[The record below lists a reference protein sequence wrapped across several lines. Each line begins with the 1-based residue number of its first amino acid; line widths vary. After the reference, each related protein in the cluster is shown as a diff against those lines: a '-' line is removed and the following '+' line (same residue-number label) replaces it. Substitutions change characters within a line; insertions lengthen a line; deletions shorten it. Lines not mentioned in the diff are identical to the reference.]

1 MRRMLCILGLLVTVS
16 LVAGNAEAKKLKIKL
31 ATMAPDGSTWHELLK
46 DLAQSWK
53 EVSDG
58 EIDLRIY
65 AGGVAGDEPVMMK
78 KLGINNYHA
87 ALVSSMGL
95 GSIDRS
101 SLVLTIPR
109 MLRTDEELEKAMEIL
124 APELDRR
131 LEEKGYVVLGWTEAG
146 WVHFFVPTPDASI
159 DGVRK
164 HKLFSAAGDSKG
176 LELWRAG
183 GFNVVPL
190 PAPELVTGLQT
201 RLVNAFDVPPFYALL
216 VQAFRHTDYMIK
228 MKWAPLPGALIM
240 NKKTWNK
247 IPEELRPALMA
258 EARKFAVR
266 FREETRKM
274 DVDAVKAMQKRGLT
288 VIDLTPEQQNSWD
301 TETVAFYQDIR
312 GFYVSEEDFDWFQSV
327 VEQIRAGSP

>member
-1 MRRMLCILGLLVTVS
+1 MRRVLCILGLLLAVN
-16 LVAGNAEAKKLKIKL
+16 LVAGNAEAKKIKIKL

-46 DLAQSWK
+46 DLAQRWK
-53 EVSDG
+53 TVSNG

-101 SLVLTIPR
+101 SLVFTIPR
-109 MLRTDEELEKAMEIL
+109 MLRTDDELEEAMEVM
-124 APELDRR
+124 APELGRR
-131 LEEKGYVVLGWTEAG
+131 LEERGYIVLGWTEAG
-146 WVHFFVPTPDASI
+146 WVNFFVPTPDASI
-159 DGVRK
+159 AGVRK

-201 RLVNAFDVPPFYALL
+201 KLVNAFDVPPFYALL
-216 VQAFRHTDYMIK
+216 VQAFRHTDYMID

-240 NKKTWNK
+240 NKKTWDK

-258 EARKFAVR
+258 EADKFAVR

-274 DVDAVKAMQKRGLT
+274 DTDAVNAMQKRGLT
-288 VIDLTPEQQNSWD
+288 VVTPTPEQQDSWD
-301 TETVAFYQDIR
+301 RETLAFYPEVR

-327 VEQIRAGSP
+327 VKQIRSAR